1 MPDIAKKI
9 KQLEENIAETCAK
22 NNIDRSRITL
32 VVVTKSAGLEDIKKV
47 IRLGYNHLGENRVQQ
62 LKKVSTEIA
71 EFIEQKNGNGKMPEK
86 INWHLIGHLQRN
98 KVRQALPMSSLIH
111 SVDTLRLA
119 EEISAVAKKLD
130 LTPKVLLQVDTSG
143 ELQKYGV
150 PVGAAIHLAEQIT
163 TMPNIELT
171 GLMTMAP
178 LTRNTDV
185 IDSCFARAQELFDEI
200 KGEKIGGNSFSQL
213 SMGMSSDYQLAIAR
227 GATILRVGSAIFA
240 R

>member
-1 MPDIAKKI
+1 MPDITKKI

-22 NNIDRSRITL
+22 NNIDRSQITL
-32 VVVTKSAGLEDIKKV
+32 VVVTKSAALEDTKKV
-47 IRLGYNHLGENRVQQ
+47 IQLGYNHLGENRVQQ
-62 LKKVSTEIA
+62 LKKVSTEIS
-71 EFIEQKNGNGKMPEK
+71 EFMEHTNGNGKMPEK

-98 KVRQALPMSSLIH
+98 KVRQALPIASLIH
-111 SVDTLRLA
+111 SVDTLRLV
-119 EEISAVAKKLD
+119 EEISSVAKKLN
-130 LTPKVLLQVDTSG
+130 LTSKVLLQVDTAG

-150 PVGAAIHLAEQIT
+150 PVGAAIHLAEQINT
-163 TMPNIELT
+163 LPNIELN

-178 LTRNTDV
+178 LTRNKDV

-200 KGEKIGGNSFSQL
+200 KGEKITGKNFSQL

-227 GATILRVGSAIFA
+227 GATILRIGSAIFA